1 VEQKLLHPKDVWE
14 SGLAYEP
21 YVGRWS
27 RLVAREFISW
37 LGVPAGGRWLDV
49 GCGSGALSQ
58 TILETASP
66 SMVKGVDRSPG
77 FIAFAREH
85 VRDARVRFE
94 VGEAQSLPVATGEF
108 EAVVSGLVLNF
119 TPQPVQTVAEM
130 VRATRSGGIAALY
143 VWDYAGQMQFMRYF
157 WEAAAALDPLAYEL
171 DEGRRFSICQPEPL
185 ERLFT
190 EAGLQDVEV
199 VPIDISTNFRDFDDY
214 WMPFLGGQ
222 GSAPSYL
229 MSKSDKHREVLRE
242 RIRAELPYT
251 LDGSIPLVARAWAV
265 RGERI

>member
-1 VEQKLLHPKDVWE
+1 MEQKPSHPKDVWE

-27 RLVAREFISW
+27 RLVAREFIRW
-37 LGVPAGGRWLDV
+37 LGVPARSRWLDV

-58 TILETASP
+58 SILESASP
-66 SMVKGVDRSPG
+66 STVKGVDRSPG
-77 FIAFAREH
+77 FIAFAREY
-85 VRDARVRFE
+85 VRDERVRFE
-94 VGEAQSLPVATGEF
+94 VGEAQSLPVHDREY

-130 VRATRSGGIAALY
+130 ARATRSGGLAALY
-143 VWDYAGQMQFMRYF
+143 VWDYAEKMQFMRYF
-157 WEAAAALDPLAYEL
+157 WDAAAALDPLASEL
-171 DEGRRFSICQPEPL
+171 DEGRRFPLCQPEPL

-199 VPIDISTNFRDFDDY
+199 IPIDISTNFRDFDDY
-214 WMPFLGGQ
+214 WTPFLGGQ
-222 GSAPSYL
+222 GAAPAYL
-229 MSKSDKHREVLRE
+229 MTLSDEHRAALGE
-242 RIRAELPYT
+242 RIRAELPFA

-265 RGERI
+265 RGDRN